1 MIVDTRCTNGD
12 PTPSFLTNLPEYI
25 TESNLN
31 QDGFYEFHQTLR
43 MHDPGDFSQ
52 VAKFT
57 GQEVTPEKT
66 FS

>member
-1 MIVDTRCTNGD
+1 MSISHRAQMIVDTRCTNGD
-12 PTPSFLTNLPEYI
+12 PTPS
-25 TESNLN
+25 
-31 QDGFYEFHQTLR
+31 LR

>member
-1 MIVDTRCTNGD
+1 
-12 PTPSFLTNLPEYI
+12 
-25 TESNLN
+25 
-31 QDGFYEFHQTLR
+31 